1 MVIRNQIFI
10 IFLISLVYL
19 NNTACISTKKK
30 NERPNFIFYL
40 SDDQDQLDY
49 RIYGNNLVPTS
60 AVSKL
65 AEEGMVFNNFY
76 TSQAIC
82 SPSRS
87 QLFTGMYPIKNGCY
101 ANHIPVK
108 PNISSITK
116 YLKEGGYDVYLAG
129 KSHVKPDSIFDW
141 THYFPLKN
149 KRYFQINK
157 IKDFILNAENPYCI
171 FIASTFPH
179 APYVNDKYQ
188 EKDILKLPY
197 ENSIPDFKSGYYS
210 NIEID
215 NNQLSEILNA
225 VDSVNDDNT
234 IFIYASD
241 HGISGKWGVYEKGL
255 KTPFVIR
262 WPKKIK
268 PNTKSDALLSFV
280 DVMPT
285 ILDIA
290 GIEIPKNLDGNS
302 FLDVF
307 DKNNIEINEYI
318 YGIATRQNIRDAKI
332 FPSRSIRSNR
342 YKYILNF
349 NSFEVYKNNFTKDKI
364 INKFIELGARSN
376 PNVPYE
382 ELYDLK
388 NDPYEKSNLAKNENL
403 NSIKN
408 KLSNQLRKWMISQND
423 FVSDG
428 KTPLIKPTRH
438 YLDKNTEWTKVP
450 KDLIGKLKEKHYLET
465 HY

>member
-1 MVIRNQIFI
+1 MKRVL
-10 IFLISLVYL
+10 FLIILINIS
-19 NNTACISTKKK
+19 CINLKEE
-30 NERPNFIFYL
+30 NDLPNFIFYL

-49 RIYGNNLVPTS
+49 NIYGNNLVETS

-65 AEEGMVFNNFY
+65 AEQGMVFNNFY

-87 QLFTGMYPIKNGCY
+87 QILTGMYPIKNGCY
-101 ANHIPVK
+101 ANHIPTRS
-108 PNISSITK
+108 NISSITK

-129 KSHVKPDSIFDW
+129 KSHVKPESVFDW

-157 IKDFILNAENPYCI
+157 IKDFIINAKNPYCI

-179 APYVNDKYQ
+179 APYVNDNYE

-197 ENSIPDFKSGYYS
+197 ENSIPDFKPGYYS

-215 NNQLSEILNA
+215 NNQLSDILTT
-225 VDSVNDDNT
+225 VDSLNNDNT
-234 IFIYASD
+234 VFIYASD

-268 PNTKSDALLSFV
+268 PNSKSDALLSFV
-280 DVMPT
+280 DIMPT

-290 GIEIPKNLDGNS
+290 GIDIPNNIDGNS
-302 FLDVF
+302 FL
-307 DKNNIEINEYI
+307 NIFNQNHQEINEYI
-318 YGIATRQNIRDAKI
+318 YGLATRQNIRGAKV
-332 FPSRSIRSNR
+332 FPSRSIRDNR

-349 NSFEVYKNNFTKDKI
+349 NSLEVYENNFTENEI
-364 INKFIELGARSN
+364 INKFIELGAKSN
-376 PNVPYE
+376 PNIPYE

-388 NDPYEKSNLAKNENL
+388 NDPYEKNNLARNENF
-403 NSIKN
+403 NSIKIQLD
-408 KLSNQLRKWMISQND
+408 KQLRKWMISQNY

-438 YLDKNTEWTKVP
+438 HLDKNTEWTKVP
-450 KDLIGKLKEKHYLET
+450 KDLIGKIEDKHYLKN

>member
-1 MVIRNQIFI
+1 MVIKKQII
-10 IFLISLVYL
+10 PLFLIILIYITNVSCV
-19 NNTACISTKKK
+19 NTQKDSD
-30 NERPNFIFYL
+30 RPNFIFYL
-40 SDDQDQLDY
+40 SDDQDQLDFS
-49 RIYGNNLVPTS
+49 IYGNDLVETS

-65 AEEGMVFNNFY
+65 AKEGMVFNNFY

-87 QLFTGMYPIKNGCY
+87 QLLTGMYPIKNGCY
-101 ANHIPVK
+101 ANHIPVRS
-108 PNISSITK
+108 NISSITK
-116 YLKEGGYDVYLAG
+116 YLKDGGYDVYLAG

-157 IKDFILNAENPYCI
+157 IKDFILNAKNPYCI

-179 APYVNDKYQ
+179 APYVNDGYE

-210 NIEID
+210 NIKID
-215 NNQLSEILNA
+215 NNQLTEILTT
-225 VDSVNDDNT
+225 VDLVNDDNT

-268 PNTKSDALLSFV
+268 PNSKSDALLSFV
-280 DVMPT
+280 DIMPT

-290 GIEIPKNLDGNS
+290 GIDIPQNIDGNS
-302 FLDVF
+302 FLDIF
-307 DKNNIEINEYI
+307 NENHKEINKYV
-318 YGIATRQNIRDAKI
+318 YGLATRQNIRDAKI
-332 FPSRSIRSNR
+332 FPSRSIRDNR

-349 NSFEVYKNNFTKDKI
+349 NSLEVYKNNFTEDEI

-376 PNVPYE
+376 PNIPYE

-388 NDPYEKSNLAKNENL
+388 NDPYEKNNLAQNENL
-403 NSIKN
+403 NSIKIQ
-408 KLSNQLRKWMISQND
+408 LGNQLRKWMISQKD

-428 KTPLIKPTRH
+428 KTPLIKPSRH
-438 YLDKNTEWTKVP
+438 HLDKNTEWTKVP
-450 KDLIGKLKEKHYLET
+450 KDLIGKLEDKHYLKT